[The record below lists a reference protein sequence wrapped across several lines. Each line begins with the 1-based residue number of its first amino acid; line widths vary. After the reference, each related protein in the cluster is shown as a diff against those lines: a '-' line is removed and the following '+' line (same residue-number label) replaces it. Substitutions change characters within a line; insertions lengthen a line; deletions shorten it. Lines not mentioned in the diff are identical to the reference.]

1 MKSKDE
7 SQMALKSLI
16 KDLVYYAKQAKNE
29 IAKSF
34 CLNFPKVLPT
44 KKLIILR
51 RVQVSQAKC

>member
-7 SQMALKSLI
+7 SQMALKALI

-44 KKLIILR
+44 KN
-51 RVQVSQAKC
+51 